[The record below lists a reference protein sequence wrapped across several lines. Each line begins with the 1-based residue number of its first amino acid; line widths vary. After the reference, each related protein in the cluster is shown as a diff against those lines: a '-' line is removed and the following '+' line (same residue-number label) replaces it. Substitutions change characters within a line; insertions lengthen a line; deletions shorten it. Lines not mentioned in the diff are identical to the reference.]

1 MLKKA
6 FLVMSLGILLA
17 MALASVGCA
26 SGSGLSDMLARVP
39 ADTKSLKYVDVSTLR
54 NDADLDD
61 LYDAWKASVDSRL
74 EARGI
79 DHGDVDVFASN
90 LNPGKRFT
98 LLVGNFDL
106 AELRDE
112 LDDRHYDDDEY
123 KGVEVWKREAGW
135 GYDPDNEVAL
145 MGNLI
150 ILGNEAGVEA
160 CIKVI
165 KEGEASWLSKVDIND
180 VVSRLPGG
188 LYVDLQKTDLAGLL
202 IKGLEASGTSFKKQD
217 RDTLR
222 IGGVAKF
229 DDEDDAD
236 DAENTIENLMEQQE
250 FDEVSITQQGE
261 FLKASAELDID
272 DAASLFQGL

>member
-6 FLVMSLGILLA
+6 FLVVSLGVLLA

-39 ADTKSLKYVDVSTLR
+39 ADTTSLKYVDVSTLR

-112 LDDRHYDDDEY
+112 LDDRHYDDDKY

-145 MGNLI
+145 MGKLI

-222 IGGVAKF
+222 ISGVAKF